1 MAITL
6 NLSDNF
12 NQMVTKFNQLSATV
26 DSDLDFR
33 NKISV
38 TDAGGD
44 GSLTYSTSTGVITYT
59 GPSASEVRAHFTSG
73 TNTTYSSVNGSF
85 SIADATIRGKI
96 SVIDNGGDGSLTY
109 SSSTGVITYTGPSAS
124 EVRAHISAT
133 APITFTSGVI
143 AASDATTTTKGVAS
157 FATEDFTVTSGAVSI
172 KNVNL
177 GTQTTGN
184 YVATVGVTAG
194 TGVSVS
200 GSGSE
205 TAAVTISGVDATT
218 SVKGVASFS
227 STNFSVT
234 SGAVSV
240 KTAGIDE
247 ANLVDDAVS
256 RAKLKDEVS
265 LIIYNSAGSAL
276 KTLYGAGS

>member
-12 NQMVTKFNQLSATV
+12 ANLVTKFNQLSATI

-38 TDAGGD
+38 TDTGGD
-44 GSLTYSTSTGVITYT
+44 GSLSYSSSTGIITYT
-59 GPSASEVRAHFTSG
+59 GPSASEVRAH
-73 TNTTYSSVNGSF
+73 
-85 SIADATIRGKI
+85 I
-96 SVIDNGGDGSLTY
+96 SVVDTGGDGSLTY
-109 SSSTGVITYTGPSAS
+109 SSSTGIITYTGPSAT

-143 AASDATTTTKGVAS
+143 AANDATTTTKGVAS
-157 FATEDFTVTSGAVSI
+157 FST
-172 KNVNL
+172 
-177 GTQTTGN
+177 
-184 YVATVGVTAG
+184 
-194 TGVSVS
+194 
-200 GSGSE
+200 
-205 TAAVTISGVDATT
+205 
-218 SVKGVASFS
+218 
-227 STNFSVT
+227 TNFSVT

-240 KTAGIDE
+240 KALGIAE

>member
-1 MAITL
+1 MAKTYLSVNNRIDTFVTRHNELIDIVGDLANL
-6 NLSDNF
+6 N
-12 NQMVTKFNQLSATV
+12 TTV
-26 DSDLDFR
+26 DSDIVGAINSVYALVDSATDFR
-33 NKISV
+33 SKISV

-44 GSLTYSTSTGVITYT
+44 GSLSYN
-59 GPSASEVRAHFTSG
+59 SG
-73 TNTTYSSVNGSF
+73 
-85 SIADATIRGKI
+85 
-96 SVIDNGGDGSLTY
+96 
-109 SSSTGVITYTGPSAS
+109 TGVITYTGPSAS

-143 AASDATTTTKGVAS
+143 AANDATTSTKGIAS
-157 FATEDFTVTSGAVSI
+157 FSSSDFSVTSGAVSI
-172 KNVNL
+172 SNVNL

-184 YVATVGVTAG
+184 YIATIGVTAG

-218 SVKGVASFS
+218 TVKGVASFS
-227 STNFSVT
+227 TTNFSVT

-240 KTAGIDE
+240 KTAGIAE

-265 LIIYNSAGSAL
+265 LIIYNSSGTAL

>member
-1 MAITL
+1 MTITL

-12 NQMVTKFNQLSATV
+12 SQLVTKFNELSATI

-44 GSLTYSTSTGVITYT
+44 GSLTYSTSTGIITYT
-59 GPSASEVRAHFTSG
+59 GPSATEVRT
-73 TNTTYSSVNGSF
+73 
-85 SIADATIRGKI
+85 
-96 SVIDNGGDGSLTY
+96 
-109 SSSTGVITYTGPSAS
+109 
-124 EVRAHISAT
+124 HISAT

-143 AASDATTTTKGVAS
+143 AANDATITTKGVAS
-157 FATEDFTVTSGAVSI
+157 FATADFTVTSGAVGI

-184 YVATVGVTAG
+184 YIATIDVTSG

-234 SGAVSV
+234 SGAVS
-240 KTAGIDE
+240 I
-247 ANLVDDAVS
+247 ANDGVA
-256 RAKLKDEVS
+256 RANLKDEVS

>member
-12 NQMVTKFNQLSATV
+12 NQLVTKFNQLSATI

-59 GPSASEVRAHFTSG
+59 GPSASEVRAH
-73 TNTTYSSVNGSF
+73 
-85 SIADATIRGKI
+85 I
-96 SVIDNGGDGSLTY
+96 SVVDSGGDGSLTY
-109 SSSTGVITYTGPSAS
+109 SSSTGVINYKGPSAT
-124 EVRAHISAT
+124 EVRAHFSAT
-133 APITFTSGVI
+133 APITLTSGVI
-143 AASDATTTTKGVAS
+143 AANDATTTTKGVAS
-157 FATEDFTVTSGAVSI
+157 FST
-172 KNVNL
+172 
-177 GTQTTGN
+177 
-184 YVATVGVTAG
+184 
-194 TGVSVS
+194 
-200 GSGSE
+200 
-205 TAAVTISGVDATT
+205 
-218 SVKGVASFS
+218 
-227 STNFSVT
+227 TNFTVT

-240 KTAGIDE
+240 KTAGIAE

-256 RAKLKDEVS
+256 RAKLKDEVA
-265 LIIYNSAGSAL
+265 LIIYDSTGTAL

>member
-12 NQMVTKFNQLSATV
+12 NQLVTKFNQLSATI

-44 GSLTYSTSTGVITYT
+44 GSLSYST
-59 GPSASEVRAHFTSG
+59 
-73 TNTTYSSVNGSF
+73 
-85 SIADATIRGKI
+85 
-96 SVIDNGGDGSLTY
+96 
-109 SSSTGVITYTGPSAS
+109 STGVITYTGPSAS

-143 AASDATTTTKGVAS
+143 AANDATTSTKGIAS
-157 FATEDFTVTSGAVSI
+157 FSSSDFSVTSGAVSI
-172 KNVNL
+172 SNVNL

-184 YVATVGVTAG
+184 YIATIGVTAG

-218 SVKGVASFS
+218 TTKGVASFS
-227 STNFSVT
+227 TTNFTVT

-240 KTAGIDE
+240 KTAGIAE